1 MAELSGLPP
10 AEQIKKLKQ
19 LINEQET

>member
-19 LINEQET
+19 LINE